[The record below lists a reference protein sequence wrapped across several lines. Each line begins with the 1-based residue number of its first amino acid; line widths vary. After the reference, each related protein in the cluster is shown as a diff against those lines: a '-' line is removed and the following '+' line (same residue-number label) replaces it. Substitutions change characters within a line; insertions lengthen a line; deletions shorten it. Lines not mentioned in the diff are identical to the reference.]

1 MINTPD
7 CGKNTGGTGRP
18 VPQRP
23 IPGRDTPRASRRCAA
38 WIWIAALAV
47 FLSVTAGGAVPSGHL
62 AVWVH
67 SDIQPED
74 VSERWHFETA
84 LLDMRKN
91 LPGTFMAV
99 AAGDMVHQSSR
110 ADTWEW
116 LLKARGSAGISHWYE
131 IAGNHEARN
140 FQAYSSYVRKPLYYS
155 VTVGNL
161 VMLLMS
167 DEDRGPDTGISPLT
181 FEWWRDRVVRNQD
194 RIIVTVTH
202 AALDGSGHPGTLFP
216 SMVIRDS
223 RRFEDV
229 LKKYRVDLWLSGH
242 THQPYYIP
250 GKNRVVRGMNGTLFV
265 NVASIRRDFIFDPI
279 ESRML
284 YFENGSP
291 SVLVRTRDHG
301 KKKFVKGSDIRH
313 RLGRPFLWDSSPPL
327 LGQ

>member
-7 CGKNTGGTGRP
+7 CGTGRP
-18 VPQRP
+18 VPRRSS
-23 IPGRDTPRASRRCAA
+23 PGMATSPASNRRAASAG
-38 WIWIAALAV
+38 IAALAI
-47 FLSVTAGGAVPSGHL
+47 LLAVTAGGTAAGERM

-74 VSERWHFETA
+74 VSERRHFETA
-84 LLDMRKN
+84 LLDVKNN
-91 LPGTFMAV
+91 LPGTFIAV

-116 LLKARGSAGISHWYE
+116 LLKVRGSAGIPHWYE

-161 VMLLMS
+161 VMLMMS

-181 FEWWRDRVVRNQD
+181 FEWWKDRVVRNRD

-242 THQPYYIP
+242 THQPYYLW

-284 YFENGSP
+284 YFETGSP
-291 SVLVRTRDHG
+291 FVLVRTRDHG
-301 KKKFVKGSDIRH
+301 KKKFVKGADIRH
-313 RLGRPFLWDSSPPL
+313 RLGRPFLWDGSPPL